1 MKLSVSEQCRSCL
14 LTLQEVIS
22 ILSQP
27 DHIDGR
33 VKHAQVNE
41 ELERFSLFIGNIGA
55 LHRPESP
62 MSMESRLHEAED
74 VLAHILGLLADL
86 NEVAGELLEIVSGK
100 REGMVSLIDKA
111 EEENGKETS
120 EVNEL
125 REEISGT
132 ITRLFRVS
140 ILIRQAAP
148 TDLFA
153 KALSR
158 NRYRFNDQFD
168 IAHVGEMYPKLAK
181 DDNAWLRQRLGRA
194 ITQRR
199 HYLSYIQD
207 HHEKLEDN
215 HDKADSS
222 AARSQAPV
230 IKQSLASKPIPDTA
244 SRPSFFTKATTV
256 APKRITP
263 QNLVAQES
271 DPEDD
276 ARSYTTVSRSVDGDL
291 ESSTTVRI
299 PKLDDVRDGNKKEF
313 QCPFCFRIKT
323 FKSERT
329 WRKHVFSDLRP
340 YVCTFPDCD
349 APYFGDIN
357 QWFQHEMTLHRVA
370 YKCFLCPNTVFYRED
385 KHLSHLQREHAEM
398 LDDSE
403 EQLGRNLA
411 RKPLDQIPASDCPC
425 CSDWGDRLKERI
437 IHTSGSAPNDNLA
450 VVPTVFK
457 RHLAGH
463 LEQLA
468 LFAVPVGAATDD
480 DNNSNAAIEDG
491 KSKRTDASTLS
502 TLTFASFRG
511 DLDDASPE
519 TEVNSSN
526 SEVLYADMQV
536 PAFEAEPKKVCPA
549 SPSSESIQLRREDY
563 TVGWVCA
570 LPVELAAA
578 LEMLD
583 EEHHDLERDP
593 ADNDDNVYALGSI
606 SGHNVAI
613 ACLPAGGIGNNPAAM
628 VATQMRWMFKN
639 IRFGLMVGIGGG
651 VPSAEADVR
660 LGDVVVSQPHGTF
673 AGVVQYDMGR
683 TTASGFERTGALNSP
698 PQILL
703 AAVAKVR
710 ANELRGRS
718 KLREH
723 VSRLEHI
730 IKFQRSKA
738 GPDVLF
744 EAAYGHEG
752 GQTCDGC
759 NVNRH
764 EGRQARE
771 SEEEVVVHYG
781 TIASGNQVMR
791 SAAERDQVSAELG
804 GVLCFE
810 MEAAGLMSSFPCL
823 VIRGIC
829 DYADSH
835 KNKRWQPYAA
845 VTAAAYAKE
854 VLLAIPPSWV
864 AKSHM
869 VDAIVGSR
877 DNESPQDASFGRYNY
892 GSVTA
897 GNT

>member
-14 LTLQEVIS
+14 VTLQEVIS

-33 VKHAQVNE
+33 VKPAQVNE

-62 MSMESRLHEAED
+62 MSMESRLHEADD
-74 VLAHILGLLADL
+74 VLTYILGLLADL

-100 REGMVSLIDKA
+100 REGMVSLIDEA
-111 EEENGKETS
+111 EEENDKETS

-181 DDNAWLRQRLGRA
+181 DGYAWLRQRLGRA

-244 SRPSFFTKATTV
+244 SRPSFFTKATTI

-291 ESSTTVRI
+291 ESSPTIRI

-357 QWFQHEMTLHRVA
+357 QWFQHEMMLHRVA

-403 EQLGRNLA
+403 EQLGKNLA

-437 IHTSGSAPNDNLA
+437 INTSGPAPNDNLA

-491 KSKRTDASTLS
+491 KSKRTNASTLS

-519 TEVNSSN
+519 TEVDLSK

-536 PAFEAEPKKVCPA
+536 PAFEADPKKECPN
-549 SPSSESIQLRREDY
+549 SLYSESIQLRLDDY
-563 TVGWVCA
+563 TVGWGCA

-578 LEMLD
+578 QEMLD
-583 EEHHDLERDP
+583 VEHHDLERDL
-593 ADNDDNVYALGSI
+593 DYNDENLYTLGSI
-606 SGHNVAI
+606 GGHNVAI
-613 ACLPAGGIGNNPAAM
+613 VCLPAGRIGNNPAAM
-628 VATQMRWMFKN
+628 VAMQMRATFRK
-639 IRFGLMVGIGGG
+639 IRFWLMVGIGGG

-660 LGDVVVSQPHGTF
+660 LGDVVVSQPQGKHG
-673 AGVVQYDMGR
+673 GVVQYDSGKA
-683 TTASGFERTGALNSP
+683 TPSGFERTGSLNSP
-698 PQILL
+698 PHMLL
-703 AAVAKVR
+703 AAVARVR

-718 KLREH
+718 KLC
-723 VSRLEHI
+723 EHI
-730 IKFQRSKA
+730 TKLEGIAKFQRSRA
-738 GPDVLF
+738 GLDVLF
-744 EAAYGHEG
+744 EAAYEHEG
-752 GQTCDGC
+752 GQTCDKC
-759 NVNRH
+759 SSDRH
-764 EGRQARE
+764 EARE
-771 SEEEVVVHYG
+771 PRDSEEEVLVHYG
-781 TIASGNQVMR
+781 TIASGNQVIKD
-791 SAAERDQVSAELG
+791 AAVRDKLSAELG

-810 MEAAGLMSSFPCL
+810 MEAAGLMNSFPCL
-823 VIRGIC
+823 VVRGIC

-845 VTAAAYAKE
+845 ATAAAYAKE
-854 VLLAIPPSWV
+854 VLSVIPPAEV
-864 AKSHM
+864 AASRTA
-869 VDAIVGSR
+869 DAIGGSG
-877 DNESPQDASFGRYNY
+877 DNESPQA
-892 GSVTA
+892 A
-897 GNT
+897 